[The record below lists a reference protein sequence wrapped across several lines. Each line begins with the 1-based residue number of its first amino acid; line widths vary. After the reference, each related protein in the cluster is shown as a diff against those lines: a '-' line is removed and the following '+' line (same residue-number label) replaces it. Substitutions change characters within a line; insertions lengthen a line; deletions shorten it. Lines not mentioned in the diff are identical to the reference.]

1 MKKYNFT
8 INDVEYAVEVKN
20 IEDKTLEVNVNGAYY
35 VVELDKVAPTIAP
48 PPVAPQPVAPSAP
61 PPPVAPPPVAAAP
74 VATPPTAANAVKI
87 KSPLPGTIRGIFVK
101 KGDTVAVGQK
111 VLLLEA
117 MKMENE
123 IASEKAGVVTEIKVA
138 ENDTVMEGDVLLV
151 IG

>member
-20 IEDKTLEVNVNGAYY
+20 IEDKTLEVCVNGAYY
-35 VVELDKVAPTIAP
+35 VVELDKAAPTIAPQPVAPSAPP

-61 PPPVAPPPVAAAP
+61 PPVATPPVAA
-74 VATPPTAANAVKI
+74 AANAVKI